1 MKKKIYPILIVGII
15 ILSGIGAVGIN
26 IEETDA
32 NVSDP
37 KPELNV
43 EVKGGFGITLTIKNI
58 GDADATDVFS
68 HVISIGVTM
77 PGPMAYSKQSGTLA
91 PGESIT
97 VRYIRNFGF
106 GLGIFADFPY
116 INVHAGC
123 DEGAGVD
130 FIVNATIIFIY
141 ILLR

>member
-1 MKKKIYPILIVGII
+1 MKKIYPILIVGILV
-15 ILSGIGAVGIN
+15 LSGLGAVGIP
-26 IEETDA
+26 IEETVA
-32 NVSDP
+32 NVSEP

-43 EVKGGFGITLTIKNI
+43 EVKGGLGITLTIENI

-77 PGPMAYSKQSGTLA
+77 PGPMAYSKHSGTLA

-106 GLGIFADFPY
+106 GLGIFADSPY

-130 FIVNATIIFIY
+130 FKVNASIIFIY